1 MAELRDGQR
10 LRMIDVARQA
20 GVSTA
25 TVGRV
30 LHNRGYVSVETRR
43 RVEKAIQDTDFQIN
57 LVAQSLRR
65 QRTRTLGHILTNLLP
80 NPYFSGVEVGV
91 EEVAVQRGYN
101 VMLWNA
107 MGSAERER
115 KGIEVFIQRQVDAI
129 LFTTPRTVANVE
141 LALKAGLEVV
151 QVERPV
157 GVDSHMVLVDNYVGA
172 RAAVEH
178 LLQLGHQRIGYLG
191 RTVLGSPEV
200 VDNQRYRGYWDAL
213 TAARIDVQDEWV
225 VLDLDPYS
233 LADGYQGLRRLLS
246 APPGVTAVIAFSD
259 IVAAGALQAVHDLHL
274 RVPDD
279 ISVIGFDNTYAP
291 YLSPPL
297 TTVAIPMVEVGRAA
311 AQVAIDALEN
321 QQRKLRFYGK
331 KLPTELVVRSSTA
344 PPPPCAS
351 CSTR

>member
-1 MAELRDGQR
+1 MMAENQDGQR

-30 LHNRGYVSVETRR
+30 LHNRGYVSEETRR
-43 RVEKAIQDTDFQIN
+43 RVEKAIRDTDFQLN

-65 QRTRTLGHILTNLLP
+65 QRSLTIGHILTNLLP
-80 NPYFSGVEVGV
+80 NPYFAGVEVGV

-115 KGIEVFIQRQVDAI
+115 KGVEVFIQRQVDAI
-129 LFTTPRTVANVE
+129 VFTTPRTAENVE

-157 GVDSHMVLVDNYVGA
+157 SADSHMVLVDNYVGA

-178 LLQLGHQRIGYLG
+178 LLQLGHRRIGYLG
-191 RTVLGSPEV
+191 QIVVGSPEI
-200 VDNQRYRGYWDAL
+200 VDNQRYRGYLDAL
-213 TAARIDVQDEWV
+213 TAAGIAVRDEWV
-225 VLDLDPYS
+225 VLDLDAYS
-233 LADGYQGLRRLLS
+233 MADGYAGLHKLLA
-246 APPGVTAVIAFSD
+246 APPSVTAVIVFSD
-259 IVAAGALQAVHDLHL
+259 IMAAGVLQAIHELKL
-274 RVPDD
+274 RTPDD

-297 TTVAIPMVEVGRAA
+297 TTVAIPMVELGKAA

-321 QQRKLRFYGK
+321 RQRKLRFYGK
-331 KLPTELVVRSSTA
+331 KLQTELILRNSTA
-344 PPPPCAS
+344 PPR
-351 CSTR
+351 T

>member
-1 MAELRDGQR
+1 MAENQDGQR
-10 LRMIDVARQA
+10 LRMIDVARKA

-30 LHNRGYVSVETRR
+30 LHNRGYVSEETRQ
-43 RVEKAIQDTDFQIN
+43 RVEQAIQDTDFQIN

-80 NPYFSGVEVGV
+80 NPYFASVEVGV
-91 EEVAVQRGYN
+91 EEVALRCGYN

-107 MGSAERER
+107 LNSAERER
-115 KGIEVFIQRQVDAI
+115 EGVEAFIQRQVDAI
-129 LFTTPRTVANVE
+129 IFTTPRTVANVE

-157 GVDSHMVLVDNYVGA
+157 GADSHMVLVDNYVGA

-178 LLQLGHQRIGYLG
+178 LLALGHRRIGYLG
-191 RTVLGSPEV
+191 RILVGSPEL

-213 TAARIDVQDEWV
+213 TAANIEVQDQWV
-225 VLDLDPYS
+225 VLELDPYS
-233 LADGYQGLRRLLS
+233 LADGYNGLRQLLA
-246 APPGVTAVIAFSD
+246 APPGVTAVIVFSD
-259 IVAAGALQAVHDLHL
+259 IMAAGALQAVHDLRL
-274 RVPDD
+274 RVPDEL
-279 ISVIGFDNTYAP
+279 SVIGFDNTYAP

-297 TTVAIPMVEVGRAA
+297 TTVAIPMVEVGKAA

-321 QQRKLRFYGK
+321 RQRKLRFYGK
-331 KLPTELVVRSSTA
+331 KLPTELIVRNSTA
-344 PPPPCAS
+344 PPAS
-351 CSTR
+351 

>member
-1 MAELRDGQR
+1 MAENQDGQR

-30 LHNRGYVSVETRR
+30 LHNRGYVSEETRR
-43 RVEKAIQDTDFQIN
+43 RVEKAIQDTDFQLN

-65 QRTRTLGHILTNLLP
+65 QRSLTIGHILTNLLP
-80 NPYFSGVEVGV
+80 NPYFAGVEVGV

-107 MGSAERER
+107 MDSAERER
-115 KGIEVFIQRQVDAI
+115 KGVEVFIQRQVDAI
-129 LFTTPRTVANVE
+129 VFTTPRTRGNVE

-151 QVERPV
+151 QVERPM

-178 LLQLGHQRIGYLG
+178 LLQLGHRRIGYLG
-191 RTVLGSPEV
+191 RIVVGSPEI

-213 TAARIDVQDEWV
+213 TAAGIDVQDEWI

-233 LADGYQGLRRLLS
+233 ISDGYSGLHRLL
-246 APPGVTAVIAFSD
+246 AEPPGVTAAIVFSD
-259 IVAAGALQAVHDLHL
+259 IMAAGALQAVHELKL

-279 ISVIGFDNTYAP
+279 ISIIGFDNTYAP
-291 YLSPPL
+291 YLSPAL
-297 TTVAIPMVEVGRAA
+297 TTVAIPMVELGKAA

-321 QQRKLRFYGK
+321 RQRKLRFYGK
-331 KLPTELVVRSSTA
+331 KLQTELILRSSTA
-344 PPPPCAS
+344 PPRA
-351 CSTR
+351 

>member
-1 MAELRDGQR
+1 MAEIKDGQR
-10 LRMIDVARQA
+10 QRMIDVARKA

-30 LHNRGYVSVETRR
+30 LHNRGYVSEETRR
-43 RVEKAIQDTDFQIN
+43 RVEQAIQDTDFQIN

-65 QRTRTLGHILTNLLP
+65 QRTLTIGHILTNLLP
-80 NPYFSGVEVGV
+80 NPYFAGVEAGV
-91 EEVAVQRGYN
+91 QEVAVQRGYN

-107 MGSAERER
+107 MGSVERER
-115 KGIEVFIQRQVDAI
+115 KGVEALIQRQVDAI
-129 LFTTPRTVANVE
+129 IYTTPRAADNVE

-157 GVDSHMVLVDNYVGA
+157 AANSHMVLVDNYVGA

-178 LLQLGHQRIGYLG
+178 LLGLGHRRIGYLG
-191 RTVLGSPEV
+191 QIVVGSPEI

-213 TAARIDVQDEWV
+213 TAAGIEVQDEWV
-225 VLDLDPYS
+225 MLDLDAYS
-233 LADGYQGLRRLLS
+233 TTDGYRGLRRLM
-246 APPGVTAVIAFSD
+246 ATPPGVTAVIAFSD
-259 IVAAGALQAVHDLHL
+259 IMAAGVLQAVHDLKL
-274 RVPDD
+274 RTPDD

-321 QQRKLRFYGK
+321 RHRKLRFYGK
-331 KLPTELVVRSSTA
+331 KLATELIVRSSTA
-344 PPPPCAS
+344 PPGP
-351 CSTR
+351 

>member
-1 MAELRDGQR
+1 MAENQDGQR
-10 LRMIDVARQA
+10 LRMIDVARKA

-30 LHNRGYVSVETRR
+30 LHNRGYVSEETRR
-43 RVEKAIQDTDFQIN
+43 RVEKAIHDTDFQIN

-65 QRTRTLGHILTNLLP
+65 QRTRTIGHILTNLLP
-80 NPYFSGVEVGV
+80 NPFFAGVEVGV
-91 EEVAVQRGYN
+91 EEVALECGYN

-107 MGSAERER
+107 MRSAERER
-115 KGIEVFIQRQVDAI
+115 QGVEAFIQRQVDAI
-129 LFTTPRTVANVE
+129 VFTTPRSAENVE

-151 QVERPV
+151 QVERPT
-157 GVDSHMVLVDNYVGA
+157 GADSHMVLVDNYVGA

-178 LLQLGHQRIGYLG
+178 LLQLGHRRIGYLG
-191 RTVLGSPEV
+191 QVVTGSPEI

-213 TAARIDVQDEWV
+213 TAAGIDVEDEWI
-225 VLDLDPYS
+225 VLDLDAYS
-233 LADGYQGLRRLLS
+233 VADGDRGLRKLLS
-246 APPGVTAVIAFSD
+246 APPGVSAVIAFSD
-259 IVAAGALQAVHDLHL
+259 IMAAGVLQAIHDLKL
-274 RVPDD
+274 RAPDD

-321 QQRKLRFYGK
+321 RQRRLRFYGR
-331 KLPTELVVRSSTA
+331 KLATELVVRSSTA
-344 PPPPCAS
+344 PPPLG
-351 CSTR
+351 